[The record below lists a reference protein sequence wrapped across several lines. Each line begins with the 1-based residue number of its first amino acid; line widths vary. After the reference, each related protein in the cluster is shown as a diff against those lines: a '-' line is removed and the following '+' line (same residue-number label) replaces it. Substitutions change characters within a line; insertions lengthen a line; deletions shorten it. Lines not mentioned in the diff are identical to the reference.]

1 MKSRAALLVALAL
14 LASHAGARDK
24 FSVRKP
30 LLEDDS
36 TWLAGSTV
44 LVVRHSPGWLR
55 QQTVSGNIFPIAGA
69 VNSSRIRD
77 AASFD
82 PADLVER
89 DLAPLVLRQFGLK
102 QVPPSPGAE
111 LVSTRAAEDVAKSDA
126 VYLLDIRTTRREVNY
141 RRKNLDDYWVGYG
154 VRVSL
159 LERQTARPLFE
170 SDCYTDTVDHPGSP
184 SLKSPLEG
192 TVESRVEVHGP
203 HRRRVAAGS
212 RGAASGASRAGR
224 STRAL
229 SGPLAG
235 RDRVRITSPTS
246 CRLQDA
252 RRATA
257 SGCRD
262 ISRPTSRRSSRRDP
276 PTRRSTVFRP

>member
-1 MKSRAALLVALAL
+1 MRFNTALLTALAL
-14 LASHAGARDK
+14 LVSTAGARDK

-36 TWLAGSTV
+36 AWLAGSTV
-44 LVVRHSPGWLR
+44 LVVRHSAGWLR

-69 VNSSRIRD
+69 VNSSRIRE
-77 AASFD
+77 AAGFD
-82 PADLVER
+82 PADLLER
-89 DLAPLVLRQFGLK
+89 DLAPVVLRQFGLK

-111 LVSTRAAEDVAKSDA
+111 LTSTRAAEDVAKSDA

-184 SLKSPLEG
+184 SLKSLLDNNG
-192 TVESRVEVHGP
+192 ALLSTVLWSLAWKCMERIG
-203 HRRRVAAGS
+203 
-212 RGAASGASRAGR
+212 GALLPDPTALPRAPR
-224 STRAL
+224 EL
-229 SGPLAG
+229 IDPLA
-235 RDRVRITSPTS
+235 RYQSP
-246 CRLQDA
+246 
-252 RRATA
+252 
-257 SGCRD
+257 
-262 ISRPTSRRSSRRDP
+262 
-276 PTRRSTVFRP
+276 